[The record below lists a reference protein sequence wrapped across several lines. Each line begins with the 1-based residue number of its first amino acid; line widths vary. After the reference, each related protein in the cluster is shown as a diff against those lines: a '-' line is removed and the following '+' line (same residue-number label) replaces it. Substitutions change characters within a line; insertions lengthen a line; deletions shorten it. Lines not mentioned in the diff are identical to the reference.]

1 MCLGREAYGKIYRAK
16 SALQYSKCTHT
27 QSTNLRSRGMALL
40 RAERSN
46 GFVTGNPS
54 ACPLLSQAV
63 EPDEFCEPL
72 ERVNIGGET
81 LDLNPCGLIANSM
94 FNGERMGRGGAA
106 RACGGGLA

>member
-1 MCLGREAYGKIYRAK
+1 
-16 SALQYSKCTHT
+16 
-27 QSTNLRSRGMALL
+27 MALL

-106 RACGGGLA
+106 RACVGGWLSVLNRVGTRGTSCVTTNMAGQPSMTWGQRCG